1 MKKLLLFAV
10 IAFAMVGCRNE
21 SLDQTI
27 GEGTIAI
34 AAVADGQVATKS
46 GEGGVT
52 IETPALSDFSLTITG
67 TDFEKSWASLS
78 DYNTDDERYTAG
90 WYTVAIEC
98 GDISEEGFDKP
109 YFATSK
115 KIQVLDRNRTTNV
128 ELTATVGNAIVAIK
142 TTENFRNYFPEYKF
156 KLTTATNEFEL
167 VEDATEHLFIAPQKK
182 VAIDCTCIRQANMAT
197 QTEEALATQYIQTV
211 NPQTRYVIT
220 YDLQSAGSVE
230 VTVSLDNTVIGT
242 IDVSVELNPN
252 A

>member
-10 IAFAMVGCRNE
+10 IAFALVGCRNE
-21 SLDQTI
+21 SLDQPI
-27 GEGTIAI
+27 GEGSIAI
-34 AAVADGQVATKS
+34 VAAADGQVATKS

-52 IETPALSDFSLTITG
+52 IDTPALADFSLKITG
-67 TDFEKSWASLS
+67 TNFEKSWESLS
-78 DYNTDDERYTAG
+78 NYKTDDERYPAG

-98 GDISEEGFDKP
+98 GDIAEEGFGKP
-109 YFATSK
+109 YFAASK
-115 KIQVLDRNRTTNV
+115 SVQVLDRNRTTNV
-128 ELTATVGNAIVAIK
+128 ELNATVGNAIVAIK
-142 TTENFRNYFPEYKF
+142 TTENFRNYFPEYEF

-167 VEDATEHLFIAPQKK
+167 AEDATEHLFIAPQKK
-182 VAIDCTCIRQANMAT
+182 VAIDCSCIRQSNMAT
-197 QTEEALATQYIQTV
+197 QTKENLATQYIQTV
-211 NPQTRYVIT
+211 NPRTRYVIT